1 MAAGC
6 YHYPNMNILRTL
18 LAAINGKP
26 DTVGPSQPS
35 HGLAPPSL
43 STGDLHADLAHYD
56 GYIREAALRR
66 AARLA
71 SPELLPAIAGR
82 LNDWVPQVRKVAQ
95 DVLLGMLP
103 ALGNEDALR
112 LLPRVERLHRAGR
125 ADHSAWIASF
135 EQALLQKVGPQAIV
149 DGANDPDVH
158 LARACCKLVEAEQ
171 LIPLEDLIARLLPST
186 RDIVLARHAVEAIFR
201 LPLQAREPLYR
212 RALAS
217 GFGMVRA
224 IALRP
229 LLTEESAGN
238 DALAT
243 RMVTDLQ
250 TWIRLIA
257 SGYLKRRGI
266 DVAAI
271 LVEALCAEGASST
284 TMRACLAGLA
294 EQGAT
299 DRLDLVRDFTHH
311 PLARVRLSAYLAWLR
326 LEPSRRDGIALEAL
340 RSPQRRVRKFVL
352 QLVREEGVYIETGT
366 ALTLMAAHDDIDLMF
381 TFARRDPWSWLE
393 LVLQMEPRSR
403 HDPALR
409 ERLEHELADWLQDAN
424 RTFVKPGPA
433 QRALFESGDTTRA
446 FATLLKTDERKL
458 AQRLSFELGK
468 A

>member
-1 MAAGC
+1 
-6 YHYPNMNILRTL
+6 MNILQTL
-18 LAAINGKP
+18 LTVINGKSDP
-26 DTVGPSQPS
+26 SGSSQP
-35 HGLAPPSL
+35 LPEAVRLSL
-43 STGDLHADLAHYD
+43 STGELHADLAHYD

-66 AARLA
+66 AAKMA
-71 SPELLPAIAGR
+71 SHELLPAIAER
-82 LNDWVPQVRKVAQ
+82 LNDWVPQVRTVARE
-95 DVLLGMLP
+95 VLMGMLP
-103 ALGNEDALR
+103 AISNEDAQR
-112 LLPRVERLHRAGR
+112 LLPRVERLRRAGR

-149 DGANDPDVH
+149 DGVTDRDVH
-158 LARACCKLVEAEQ
+158 FARACCKLAEAEQ

-186 RDIVLARHAVEAIFR
+186 RDIVLARRAVEAILR
-201 LPLQAREPLYR
+201 LPEQVRKPLYR

-229 LLTEESAGN
+229 LLAEQSTEN

-271 LVEALCAEGASST
+271 MVEALCAEGASST

-294 EQGAT
+294 EQGST
-299 DRLDLVRDFTHH
+299 DRLGLVRDFTHH
-311 PLARVRLSAYLAWLR
+311 PVARVQLSAYVAWLR
-326 LEPSRRDGIALEAL
+326 LEPSRRDGIAQEAL
-340 RSPQRRVRKFVL
+340 RSPHRRVRKFVL
-352 QLVREEGVYIETGT
+352 QQVREEGVYIETGT
-366 ALTLMAAHDDIDLMF
+366 ALALMAVHDDIDMMF

-403 HDPALR
+403 HDPTLR
-409 ERLEHELADWLQDAN
+409 ERLEQELADWFQDAN
-424 RTFVKPGPA
+424 RTFVKTSPA
-433 QRALFESGDTTRA
+433 QRVLFESGDTIRI
-446 FATLLKTDERKL
+446 FAALLKTDEPKL
-458 AQRLSFELGK
+458 TQRLGFELGK

>member
-1 MAAGC
+1 
-6 YHYPNMNILRTL
+6 MNILQTL
-18 LAAINGKP
+18 LSIINRKPEAAS
-26 DTVGPSQPS
+26 PSQPS
-35 HGLAPPSL
+35 HEIARPSL
-43 STGDLHADLAHYD
+43 SKGDLHADLTHYD

-66 AARLA
+66 AAKGA
-71 SPELLPAIAGR
+71 SPELLPAIAER
-82 LNDWVPQVRKVAQ
+82 LNDWVPQVRRVAQ

-103 ALGNEDALR
+103 ALGEEDALR
-112 LLPRVERLHRAGR
+112 LLPRVQRLHRAGR
-125 ADHSAWIASF
+125 ADHSAWIARF
-135 EQALLQKVGPQAIV
+135 EQALLQKVGPQAII
-149 DGANDPDVH
+149 DGMNDSDVH
-158 LARACCKLVEAEQ
+158 VARACCKLVEEEQ

-201 LPLQAREPLYR
+201 LPEQAREALYR

-229 LLTEESAGN
+229 LLAEESAEN
-238 DALAT
+238 DALAI

-257 SGYLKRRGI
+257 GGYLKRRGI

-271 LVEALCAEGASST
+271 LVAALCAEGASST

-299 DRLDLVRDFTHH
+299 ERLDLVRDFTHH
-311 PLARVRLSAYLAWLR
+311 PLARVQLSAYLAWLR

-340 RSPQRRVRKFVL
+340 HSPHRRVRKFVL

-366 ALTLMAAHDDIDLMF
+366 AMSLMAAHDDIDMMF

-393 LVLQMEPRSR
+393 LVLQMESRSR

-409 ERLEHELADWLQDAN
+409 ERLGHQLADWLQDSN
-424 RTFVKPGPA
+424 RTFVKPSPA
-433 QRALFESGDTTRA
+433 QRALFESGDTIRT
-446 FATLLKTDERKL
+446 FAALLKTDERKL
-458 AQRLSFELGK
+458 AQRMGFELGK

>member
-1 MAAGC
+1 
-6 YHYPNMNILRTL
+6 MNILQTL
-18 LAAINGKP
+18 LSVINRKSEPAGR
-26 DTVGPSQPS
+26 SQPS
-35 HGLAPPSL
+35 PEPARPSL
-43 STGDLHADLAHYD
+43 SKGYLHADLTHYD

-71 SPELLPAIAGR
+71 SPELLPAIAER
-82 LNDWVPQVRKVAQ
+82 LNDWVPQVRTVAR

-103 ALGNEDALR
+103 ALGGEDALR

-149 DGANDPDVH
+149 DGVNDPDVH
-158 LARACCKLVEAEQ
+158 FARACCKLVQAER

-186 RDIVLARHAVEAIFR
+186 RDIVLASHAVEAIFR
-201 LPLQAREPLYR
+201 LPGPARELLYR

-229 LLTEESAGN
+229 LLAEQSVEN
-238 DALAT
+238 DALAI

-266 DVAAI
+266 DVAAL

-294 EQGAT
+294 EQGAR

-311 PLARVRLSAYLAWLR
+311 PVARVQLSAYVAWLR

-340 RSPQRRVRKFVL
+340 RSPHRRVRKFVL

-366 ALTLMAAHDDIDLMF
+366 ALSLMAVHDDIDMMF
-381 TFARRDPWSWLE
+381 TLARRDPWSWLE
-393 LVLQMEPRSR
+393 LVLQMEPRSL

-409 ERLEHELADWLQDAN
+409 ERLEHELADWLQDTN
-424 RTFVKPGPA
+424 RTFVKPSPA
-433 QRALFESGDTTRA
+433 QRALFESGDTIGTFSA
-446 FATLLKTDERKL
+446 LLKTDERKL
-458 AQRLSFELGK
+458 AQRLGFELGK